1 MTRVERRAGDRQRM
15 RYAIGG
21 GKGFALGQCQ
31 GDYHGSEER
40 NLILGP

>member
-1 MTRVERRAGDRQRM
+1 MARVERRTGDRQR
-15 RYAIGG
+15 RRCAVGG

-31 GDYHGSEER
+31 GDYHGSDEG